1 MKTYSDI
8 VNESPMPGMP
18 GTSSH
23 INRPE
28 APAPPKPAPKASE
41 SGSSKPLTSQ
51 ELNSLEKHLNG
62 IWEHLGIKFDFTK
75 HFFERVNDPRN
86 KKQITIGELQKIFT
100 DVYNKYGQMI
110 ASKVKPDTEKTFDS
124 VLTDMS
130 TKVNSPVIVEWD
142 KSAKKL
148 VMRAKTV
155 MRVDP
160 FYTHP
165 DQKRLTV
172 QHYEPEN
179 TMKSKTY
186 TDLKEWLGFN
196 TPEVAPIAAP
206 QAVDDVDSA
215 AFSVEEPA
223 ILDKLN
229 AYCHEIANHQYL
241 NPYYPLN
248 ALWKKLSMVG
258 INFNLKGVMLTGD
271 SGRTMVPLNRF
282 GGRYGT
288 LGGPEYISHDDGT
301 GVPAGLNLVVTWVK
315 TGGVYSLTVQI
326 EHGAS
331 ALPFGEEVVAE
342 GVDSYGEINGKPEK
356 FDKKFANTHARLVH
370 HGFNTKGT
378 DSNGVTV
385 YNHKTKGNIMIGSG
399 SNPRWS
405 HVSGKG
411 LNSQGYATGKG
422 HASLKKHLETNVKPD
437 YEARRKNLMKVH
449 EDEEVKKK

>member
-28 APAPPKPAPKASE
+28 APAPLKPTPKPAE
-41 SGSSKPLTSQ
+41 SGKGKPVTSQ
-51 ELNSLEKHLNG
+51 ELNGLEKHLDG
-62 IWEHLGIKFDFTK
+62 IWKHLGIEFDFTK

-179 TMKSKTY
+179 KMKSKTY
-186 TDLKEWLGFN
+186 TDLKEWIGFN

-229 AYCHEIANHQYL
+229 AYCHEIANHQYI

-258 INFNLKGVMLTGD
+258 INFNLKGVMLAGD
-271 SGRTMVPLNRF
+271 SGRTTVPLNRF

-301 GVPAGLNLVVTWVK
+301 GVPSGLNLVVTWVK
-315 TGGVYSLTVQI
+315 TVGVYSLTVQI
-326 EHGAS
+326 EHGAG
-331 ALPFGEEVVAE
+331 AVGFGEEMVNEAK
-342 GVDSYGEINGKPEK
+342 VDIHSK
-356 FDKKFANTHARLVH
+356 LVH
-370 HGFNTKGT
+370 HGFNTKGA

-405 HVSGKG
+405 HISGKG
-411 LNSQGYATGKG
+411 LNSQGHATGEG
-422 HASLKKHLETNVKPD
+422 HASLKKYLETNVKPD

-449 EDEEVKKK
+449 EEVVNEAARHTSIKK